1 MLSAQEGLWMLSE
14 SLVAEVGGGK
24 DDEAGGTM
32 GELLFK
38 LRR

>member
-1 MLSAQEGLWMLSE
+1 VLSAQEGLWMLSE

-24 DDEAGGTM
+24 DEEVGGTM

>member
-14 SLVAEVGGGK
+14 SLVAEVGAGK
-24 DDEAGGTM
+24 DEGAGGTM
-32 GELLFK
+32 GGLLFK